1 MVATAS
7 ETQGPTPA
15 PLKKRTRLNPARRK
29 SAKSQGECQSTT
41 TAAAAAAAGTAM
53 EKSSQ
58 AQDRAKASKNEATNA
73 QPVSEQSSTTAGQQK
88 AGSASSKKDTTA
100 LAKQT
105 DPKNPNGTSKPG
117 VAGKTNS
124 TPKSGPLALA
134 APAMVTGGLAG
145 CAAGAA
151 VILGAGLWN
160 KFAGADSAILAAR
173 TAKLCLDNLI
183 EEIITSLKA
192 GTYSAPEALDMLR
205 RTTLAY
211 ASTIP
216 GGAPFVERLFR
227 EIDMVRKQRG
237 REVDKVI
244 AEAYV
249 DLSKAGKRGASTAE
263 LHAIVIRNL
272 VKLSSFAE
280 KATQDIVARNPNLSP
295 FRERAVR
302 ALQPPPPKSKVPTVK
317 INMAVQHKPAAKA

>member
-1 MVATAS
+1 MAATVN
-7 ETQGPTPA
+7 ETQGPSNA
-15 PLKKRTRLNPARRK
+15 PQKKRPRLNPARRK
-29 SAKSQGECQSTT
+29 SAKAQADAQNVASGLSPLNVN
-41 TAAAAAAAGTAM
+41 
-53 EKSSQ
+53 Q
-58 AQDRAKASKNEATNA
+58 AQNQARKSRDEAT
-73 QPVSEQSSTTAGQQK
+73 SEQSKSSTGAQTGAKPATQQK
-88 AGSASSKKDTTA
+88 PESVPPKQQVTA
-100 LAKQT
+100 LIKPPLTRNA
-105 DPKNPNGTSKPG
+105 NSKPNNG
-117 VAGKTNS
+117 NAKNDD
-124 TPKSGPLALA
+124 KAGPLALA

-160 KFAGADSAILAAR
+160 RFGGADSAILAAR

-183 EEIITSLKA
+183 EEIITSLKT

-227 EIDMVRKQRG
+227 EIDMVRRQRG

-244 AEAYV
+244 AEAYT

-263 LHAIVIRNL
+263 LHAIVMRNL
-272 VKLSSFAE
+272 AKLSTFAE
-280 KATQDIVARNPNLSP
+280 RATQDIVARNPNLNP
-295 FRERAVR
+295 YRERAAK
-302 ALQPPPPKSKVPTVK
+302 ALQPPPKSKVPTVK
-317 INMAVQHKPAAKA
+317 LNMAVQHKPAAKA

>member
-1 MVATAS
+1 MATTAN

-15 PLKKRTRLNPARRK
+15 PQKKKTRLNPARRK
-29 SAKSQGECQSTT
+29 SAKAQGDGQN
-41 TAAAAAAAGTAM
+41 AAAT
-53 EKSSQ
+53 EPPSDRPKL
-58 AQDRAKASKNEATNA
+58 AQNQAKAVKNENMNGQTNA
-73 QPVSEQSSTTAGQQK
+73 PASEQSSKTAGLQK
-88 AGSASSKKDTTA
+88 AETVLSKQQMAA
-100 LAKQT
+100 LTKLAAARKSNG
-105 DPKNPNGTSKPG
+105 NPN
-117 VAGKTNS
+117 AGNTNKTND
-124 TPKSGPLALA
+124 TPKPGPLALA

-160 KFAGADSAILAAR
+160 KFGGADSAILAAR

-227 EIDMVRKQRG
+227 EIDMVRRQRG
-237 REVDKVI
+237 REVDKVV

-249 DLSKAGKRGASTAE
+249 DLSKAGKHGASTAE
-263 LHAIVIRNL
+263 LHAIVIQNL
-272 VKLSSFAE
+272 VKLSTFAE
-280 KATQDIVARNPNLSP
+280 KATQDIVTRNPNLSP
-295 FRERAVR
+295 YRDRAVK
-302 ALQPPPPKSKVPTVK
+302 ALQPPPKTKVPTVK
-317 INMAVQHKPAAKA
+317 LNMAVQHKPTAKA

>member
-1 MVATAS
+1 MAATAS
-7 ETQGPTPA
+7 ETQGPSPA
-15 PLKKRTRLNPARRK
+15 PQKKRPRLNPARRK
-29 SAKSQGECQSTT
+29 SSKAQANSQGATPGSPLANPIQAPKQATPKD
-41 TAAAAAAAGTAM
+41 
-53 EKSSQ
+53 EK
-58 AQDRAKASKNEATNA
+58 TND
-73 QPVSEQSSTTAGQQK
+73 QTNGPVSERSTTATSQQK
-88 AGSASSKKDTTA
+88 AESVSSKQKTTA
-100 LAKQT
+100 LTKQT
-105 DPKNPNGTSKPG
+105 ASGHSNANAKNGKP
-117 VAGKTNS
+117 GKTNDN
-124 TPKSGPLALA
+124 TKPGPLALA

-151 VILGAGLWN
+151 VILGAGLWH
-160 KFAGADSAILAAR
+160 KFGGADSAILAAR

-227 EIDMVRKQRG
+227 EIDMVRRQRG

-263 LHAIVIRNL
+263 LHSIVIQNL
-272 VKLSSFAE
+272 VKLSTFAE
-280 KATQDIVARNPNLSP
+280 KASQDVVSRNPNLSP
-295 FRERAVR
+295 FRERAVK
-302 ALQPPPPKSKVPTVK
+302 ALQPPPKSKVPTVK
-317 INMAVQHKPAAKA
+317 LNMAVQYKPTAKA